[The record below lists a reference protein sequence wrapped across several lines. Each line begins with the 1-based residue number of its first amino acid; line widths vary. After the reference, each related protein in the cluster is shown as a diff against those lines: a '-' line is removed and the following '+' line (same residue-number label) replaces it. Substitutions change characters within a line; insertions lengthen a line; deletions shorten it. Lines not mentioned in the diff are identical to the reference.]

1 MLFYANLIFLF
12 FAVFA
17 ILPRFF
23 FNVLKTVK
31 FLLLSFFADVSSG
44 LLTFN
49 KNGRNARDILK
60 KKEC

>member
-1 MLFYANLIFLF
+1 MLFYANLIFPVF
-12 FAVFA
+12 SVFA

-23 FNVLKTVK
+23 NFLKTVK

-49 KNGRNARDILK
+49 KNGRNARDILNK
-60 KKEC
+60 